1 METPQL
7 DPFVTLVGGYGSPYS
22 LKMRGVLRYRRI
34 PFRWVVRNS
43 PDDSGIPEV
52 PVAIIPVIAFH
63 VDDGYRDAIVDSSPQ
78 IMRLEEEVSGR
89 SLVPADPVVA
99 FLDHLIEDY
108 GDEWVTKIMYH
119 YRWHHPYE
127 AAIDKAGTLLPLMS
141 DNQLSPED
149 LAARKDFITNRQMGR
164 TALVGST
171 DQNRPIIES
180 SHVRLLH
187 IMNEHLTDHR
197 FLLGSRP
204 GRGDFGIFGQFT
216 QLCFWEPDSAAVH
229 AVEGP
234 RTVMWAY
241 QLDDLSSLE
250 VDGDTGWF
258 GRESLPATTGALL
271 TEIGATYVP
280 FMVANA
286 RALQAGADEVVV
298 DILGDEYRQGPF
310 PYQGKCLMWLREA
323 YAALSD
329 SDRAAVDSLL
339 DGTGC
344 EQLVAQA

>member
-1 METPQL
+1 MQTPRL

-22 LKMRGVLRYRRI
+22 LKMRGILRYRRI

-43 PDDSGIPEV
+43 PEDSGIPAV

-63 VDDGYRDAIVDSSPQ
+63 DTDGGYVDAMVDSSPQ
-78 IMRLEEEVSGR
+78 IMRLEQEVEGR
-89 SLVPADPVVA
+89 SLVPTDPVVA

-108 GDEWVTKIMYH
+108 GDEWVTKVMYH
-119 YRWHHPYE
+119 YRWHHLYD

-141 DNQLSPED
+141 DNELSPDE
-149 LAARKDFITNRQMGR
+149 LAARKDIITTRQMGR

-180 SHVRLLH
+180 SLVRLLH
-187 IMNEHLTDHR
+187 VMNEHLTTHR

-204 GRGDFGIFGQFT
+204 GRGDFGVFGQFT

-241 QLDDLSSLE
+241 QMDDLSSLE
-250 VDGDTGWF
+250 VDGDAGWF
-258 GRESLPATTGALL
+258 GRDELPSTIGALL
-271 TEIGATYVP
+271 GEIGATYAP
-280 FMVANA
+280 FMVSNA
-286 RALQAGADEVVV
+286 AALQGGDEEVVV
-298 DILGDEYRQGPF
+298 DIGGEQYRQGPF

-323 YAALSD
+323 YGALSGG
-329 SDRAAVDSLL
+329 DRSAVDAIL

-344 EQLVAQA
+344 EQLLR